1 MKKLIILLLVL
12 MCSACDIYWTC
23 DDKGEK
29 ELKVE
34 LELERKPKVELEKE
48 TVII

>member
-1 MKKLIILLLVL
+1 MKKLIILLFVF

-23 DDKGEK
+23 DDKGDK

-34 LELERKPKVELEKE
+34 LERRPKAELEKE
-48 TVII
+48 MTVI

>member
-1 MKKLIILLLVL
+1 MKKLIILLIVL

-29 ELKVE
+29 ELEVD
-34 LELERKPKVELEKE
+34 LERRPVTEAEKE
-48 TVII
+48 MVVI